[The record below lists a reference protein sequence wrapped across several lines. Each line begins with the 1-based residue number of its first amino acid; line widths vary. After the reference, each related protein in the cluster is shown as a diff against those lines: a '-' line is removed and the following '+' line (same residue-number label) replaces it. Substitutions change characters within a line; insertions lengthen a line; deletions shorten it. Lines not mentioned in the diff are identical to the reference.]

1 MEQPP
6 GSFDDLQPQDLSTS
20 GLSTVIDLTR
30 KRGEERVL
38 NPASLDALRMVGS
51 SGWYPVPEAADPGLP
66 YPESASS
73 DAALQAGDQIQPD
86 NAFSHTTVTLSYVS
100 RSHVFT
106 AHDSLSHS
114 ALYSVP
120 PISKFSLHPPC
131 DADKGLGESGYAL
144 NQHYL
149 VEEEG
154 PVDLATQTELFQ
166 PPSRTQT
173 GELLVQ
179 EPHEWN
185 GGVVPSDGDVEM
197 SVHGDDEDRTSLENN
212 ESLENGQGDRWSS
225 SGVCADSS
233 PETPAPLKEEEE
245 VLFLLSKKRHPGADS
260 EGVDTRNLCSLRREY
275 ISPLEDP
282 VSPSA
287 TSLDDVED
295 VFVLPQASCSPSGDA
310 PYLEDA
316 ACDGSSTEGGIQA
329 SSGINDGAVRMD
341 SSEENKQLT
350 RKRKTLLAPL
360 IDLTDDACLADLSEN
375 KANTSNDVPHV
386 NGNVKVLERT
396 LTERKLPMRIGR
408 GTRLE
413 AIVMNINSSRYRVS
427 GCVRSSKKTN
437 ASQSARSDSSLVSPK
452 KKDSP
457 SVVKQKG
464 KVKASP
470 SVKARQRKTSRTRR
484 SNHINSDCCKTS
496 TSDSET
502 INNAKKSQ
510 SSPPPK
516 SPQFTV
522 HTRSKRVPESVPPP
536 ATPPRTSPPRPKRIV
551 SSQPSPASTSK
562 KSNKE
567 PEPRARP
574 EPSAAT
580 HEAKVSPLPQTSP
593 KKSSVKAKS
602 QSPSS
607 KSPPP
612 AKAKASRT
620 PKRRRKKQ
628 KASRSSS
635 SMFSPKEPE
644 IKLRY
649 VSYKEERRDSR
660 LDGFSPFVRVERK
673 QLSPS
678 LCTVVNYPDE
688 AQLQHKKGQQQAA
701 GGSFVSAAVPSTSC
715 LRLGRVSVHSQHRR
729 SLVCC
734 ICGQAANAMDLGDL
748 HGPYYPEGY
757 RPNAKTPASASGLKE
772 EEEDD
777 SDSDSS
783 SYSMKG
789 RGRKRAAPPAP
800 WAVRSGAQRK
810 QKGALP
816 DSHRW
821 TGDDGA
827 DSPAAKRARS
837 DPGSAD
843 AEDWYSPP
851 VLPLEPCERW
861 LHEDCGIW
869 SAGVFLVKGKVYGL
883 EEAVKAAQETVC
895 SACHG
900 PGATLGC
907 LFKGC
912 PNKYHYRCALE
923 SDCVL
928 TEENFSM
935 KCKKHKNKTFKGPPG
950 SRWNDR

>member
-20 GLSTVIDLTR
+20 SLPTVIDLTR

-51 SGWYPVPEAADPGLP
+51 PSWYTVPGAADPGLP
-66 YPESASS
+66 YSESASS
-73 DAALQAGDQIQPD
+73 DVALQAGDQIQPD

-131 DADKGLGESGYAL
+131 DADKGLEESGYAL

-149 VEEEG
+149 AEEEG
-154 PVDLATQTELFQ
+154 PVDLATQTELFH
-166 PPSRTQT
+166 PPSQTQT
-173 GELLVQ
+173 GEHLVQ
-179 EPHEWN
+179 EPCEVN
-185 GGVVPSDGDVEM
+185 GRVVSSDGEVEM
-197 SVHGDDEDRTSLENN
+197 SLHSDDEDRTSLEKI

-233 PETPAPLKEEEE
+233 PETPAPHKEEEE
-245 VLFLLSKKRHPGADS
+245 VLFLLSKKGDPGVRS
-260 EGVDTRNLCSLRREY
+260 EGVDARNLCSLRREY

-295 VFVLPQASCSPSGDA
+295 VFVLPQASCSPSGDIS
-310 PYLEDA
+310 YLEDV

-329 SSGINDGAVRMD
+329 SSGIDEDTVKLD
-341 SSEENKQLT
+341 SSEENKQPT
-350 RKRKTLLAPL
+350 RKRKTVLEPL
-360 IDLTDDACLADLSEN
+360 IDLTDDICLADLSEN
-375 KANTSNDVPHV
+375 KANASKVVPHV

-396 LTERKLPMRIGR
+396 LTERKLPMRVGR

-413 AIVMNINSSRYRVS
+413 AIVMNINSSRFRVS
-427 GCVRSSKKTN
+427 GSVRSNKKSN
-437 ASQSARSDSSLVSPK
+437 ASQSACSNSSSASPK

-457 SVVKQKG
+457 PVVKQKG

-470 SVKARQRKTSRTRR
+470 SVKTRKRKTSRRRR
-484 SNHINSDCCKTS
+484 SNHISNDCCKSS

-502 INNAKKSQ
+502 IYNAKKLY

-522 HTRSKRVPESVPPP
+522 NTRSKKAPEIVPPP
-536 ATPPRTSPPRPKRIV
+536 VTPPRTTPLRPKRSL
-551 SSQPSPASTSK
+551 SSQSSPVSASSK

-567 PEPRARP
+567 PELRAWP
-574 EPSAAT
+574 EPSTAIL
-580 HEAKVSPLPQTSP
+580 EAKMSPLPQTSP
-593 KKSSVKAKS
+593 KKSLDKAKS
-602 QSPSS
+602 KSPSS
-607 KSPPP
+607 KSSPP
-612 AKAKASRT
+612 AKMKASRA
-620 PKRRRKKQ
+620 PKRRRKKPKQ
-628 KASRSSS
+628 GCSS

-644 IKLRY
+644 IKLKY
-649 VSYKEERRDSR
+649 VSYKEEKRDSR
-660 LDGFSPFVRVERK
+660 LDGFSPFIHVERK
-673 QLSPS
+673 QSSTS
-678 LCTVVNYPDE
+678 LCTVINYPDE
-688 AQLQHKKGQQQAA
+688 VQMQHKKGQQQAP
-701 GGSFVSAAVPSTSC
+701 GSSFVSAAVPSTSC
-715 LRLGRVSVHSQHRR
+715 LRLGRVSMHSQHQR
-729 SLVCC
+729 SLVCS
-734 ICGQAANAMDLGDL
+734 ICGQSANAMDLGDL

-757 RPNAKTPASASGLKE
+757 RPNAKASASTPGLKE
-772 EEEDD
+772 EDDD

-783 SYSMKG
+783 SYSLKG
-789 RGRKRAAPPAP
+789 RGRQRAAPPTP
-800 WAVRSGAQRK
+800 WAVRPGAPPK
-810 QKGALP
+810 PKSMLP
-816 DSHRW
+816 DNRRW
-821 TGDDGA
+821 AGDGTG
-827 DSPAAKRARS
+827 SPVAKQARS
-837 DPGSAD
+837 NPDSAHV
-843 AEDWYSPP
+843 EDWYSPP
-851 VLPLEPCERW
+851 VLPLEPCEHW

-883 EEAVKAAQETVC
+883 EEAVKVAQETVC
-895 SACHG
+895 SACHS

-928 TEENFSM
+928 IEENFSM

-950 SRWNDR
+950 NRWNDR